1 MSGFHHRVFIMLLL
15 LFHNLLNSYCCLAL
29 NHHPP
34 PQGMALLRF
43 REKVESDPFGALSTW
58 NDPHYYCSWF
68 GVHCSA
74 SAHVVSIHLQD
85 LCLSGTLAPEIHK
98 LTHLKSL
105 ILRNNSFSGNIPREI
120 AELNELEVLD
130 LGFNNFSGPFP
141 SRYLFLNNPTLLLDN
156 NKLLDLDAMSSEAH
170 DINIIDRK
178 TVVQNGEAAAQR
190 MLLLQESPFSF
201 PPSEAP
207 FSSSLPPSS
216 SSISAP
222 SPSPTESPTS
232 LSPAIAPSSSPPNI
246 AFVRPQHRQ
255 APSFSNDGYRPKLHH
270 HHTALIA
277 GIVGGSL
284 FMLLSVIG
292 LTFIRSNKVVTVRPW
307 ATGLSGQLQRAF
319 VTGVPKLKRW
329 ELEAACEDFS
339 NIIGSFVDG
348 TVYKGTLSSGVE
360 IAVTSVVGVSSK
372 RDWSKVME
380 ARFRKKIATLSKVN
394 HKNFVNL
401 IGFCEEDEPFTR
413 MMVFEYAPNGTLFEH
428 LHVKEAE
435 HLDWGTRL
443 RIAMGMA
450 YCLEHMHQLTPPI
463 YHETLR
469 SSSVYLTEDYA
480 GKISDFCFWNDVT
493 AAKMGSSEATIE
505 ILESPPADAE
515 SNVYS
520 FGMLLLELITGRIPY
535 TSSSEDGSLTDWA
548 SNHLRED
555 QPLGKMVD
563 PTLKAFQQVELEKL
577 VDLIRNCI
585 HPDPKTRLSM
595 RDVAERLRE
604 ITSMDPARA
613 TPRLSPLW
621 WAELEIMSTDGC

>member
-1 MSGFHHRVFIMLLL
+1 
-15 LFHNLLNSYCCLAL
+15 
-29 NHHPP
+29 
-34 PQGMALLRF
+34 MALLRF

-380 ARFRKKIATLSKVN
+380 ARFRKKVN
-394 HKNFVNL
+394 T
-401 IGFCEEDEPFTR
+401 G
-413 MMVFEYAPNGTLFEH
+413 
-428 LHVKEAE
+428 VKEAE